1 MVDPPPIFSDAQ
13 FGILISVISAIG
25 AGLIGTA
32 KWAVNRVVKA
42 IDEAAAEQKKHTE
55 AFILMTAKVD
65 EVHGWVQDHTPVE
78 DEGPYRRRSTPAGG
92 VKLRSASR
100 SEDR

>member
-42 IDEAAAEQKKHTE
+42 IDDSAATSGRHTE
-55 AFILMTAKVD
+55 AFILLTAKVD
-65 EVHGWVQDHTPVE
+65 EVHDWMQDHAAGA
-78 DEGPYRRRSTPAGG
+78 DEEHPRRRTPAGG
-92 VKLRSASR
+92 VKLRAASR
-100 SEDR
+100 TEDR